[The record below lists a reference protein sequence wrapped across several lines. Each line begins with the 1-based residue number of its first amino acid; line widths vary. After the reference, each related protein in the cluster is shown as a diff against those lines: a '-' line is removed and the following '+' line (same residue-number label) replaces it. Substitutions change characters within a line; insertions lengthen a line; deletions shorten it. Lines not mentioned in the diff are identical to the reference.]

1 MDRLDRE
8 ILHALYVDGRAP
20 FNRVAAVLGV
30 SDRTVARRYR
40 VMRESGVLRVVGGP
54 APGRFGRTTWV
65 VRLECAPGAS
75 VAVAEALGRRED
87 TQWVRI
93 ASGGTEVLCTVHGD
107 DADREALLLDRL
119 PATRPVTAISAHCVL
134 RSFKGGGPD
143 WQPVASVLTAD
154 QVRALEPPPVVPSVV
169 PSVGALDAIDRILL
183 AELALDGRAT
193 PAALARATG
202 RDESTVRRR
211 ITALRTSG
219 VLVLDLDVDQRA
231 LGLGFTALLWLTVEP
246 AHLTTVCTALASHEE
261 TAFTAATT
269 GPTNIL
275 ASAVTADPDACFTY
289 LTDRIAPLP
298 GIHAL
303 RTTPILRTVKRTGP
317 ATPR

>member
-20 FNRVAAVLGV
+20 FNRIAAVLGV
-30 SDRTVARRYR
+30 SDQTVARRYR
-40 VMRESGVLRVVGGP
+40 LMREAGVLRVVGGL
-54 APGRFGRTTWV
+54 APGRVGRTTWV

-75 VAVAEALGRRED
+75 VAVAQALAGRED

-93 ASGGTEVLCTVHGD
+93 AAGGTEVLCTVHGD

-134 RSFKGGGPD
+134 RAFKGGGPD
-143 WQPVASVLTAD
+143 WQPVASVLTAE
-154 QVRALEPPPVVPSVV
+154 QVSALAPPPVTAA
-169 PSVGALDAIDRILL
+169 GEQAALDATDRVLL
-183 AELALDGRAT
+183 AELAADGRAT

-219 VLVLDLDVDQRA
+219 ALVLDLDVDQRA
-231 LGLGFTALLWLTVEP
+231 LGLDFTALLWLTVEP
-246 AHLTTVCTALASHEE
+246 AHLATVCAALASHEQV
-261 TAFTAATT
+261 AFAAATT
-269 GPTNIL
+269 GSTNVL
-275 ASAVTADPDACFTY
+275 ASAVTAGPDACFDY
-289 LTDRIAPLP
+289 LAERLGPLP

-303 RTTPILRTVKRTGP
+303 RTTPVLRTVKRAGP
-317 ATPR
+317 AAPR

>member
-1 MDRLDRE
+1 M
-8 ILHALYVDGRAP
+8 
-20 FNRVAAVLGV
+20 
-30 SDRTVARRYR
+30 
-40 VMRESGVLRVVGGP
+40 
-54 APGRFGRTTWV
+54 WV

-75 VAVAEALGRRED
+75 VAVAEALARRED

-154 QVRALEPPPVVPSVV
+154 QVRALEPPPVAPSA
-169 PSVGALDAIDRILL
+169 SALDATDRILL

-202 RDESTVRRR
+202 RDESTVRCR

-219 VLVLDLDVDQRA
+219 LLVLDLDVDQRA

-275 ASAVTADPDACFTY
+275 ASAVTPDPDACFTY
-289 LTDRIAPLP
+289 LADRIAPLP
-298 GIHAL
+298 GIHTL

-317 ATPR
+317 AAPR